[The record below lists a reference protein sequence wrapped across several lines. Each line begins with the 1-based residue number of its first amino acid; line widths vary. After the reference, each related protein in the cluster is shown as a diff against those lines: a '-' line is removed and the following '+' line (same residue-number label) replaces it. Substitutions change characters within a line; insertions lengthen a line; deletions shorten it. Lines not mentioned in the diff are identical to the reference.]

1 MPPKPQGLS
10 REQVQRWAKLNKLV
24 ADAGFWTISAPNTFP
39 ILLAV
44 SDPEIGSVME
54 GFGGSGESSKGGIT
68 IHVRFVEWREWLL
81 PVTETRK
88 LNDTNTTVATQHVG
102 LGQVAVYEVI

>member
-1 MPPKPQGLS
+1 MPPDHKQKGLS
-10 REQVQRWAKLNKLV
+10 REQIRRWEKLNKTI
-24 ADAGFWTISAPNTFP
+24 ADAGFWTISQPNTFP

-54 GFGGSGESSKGGIT
+54 GFNG

-81 PVTETRK
+81 PITETRK
-88 LNDTNTTVATQHVG
+88 LNDTNTTVATQQVG
-102 LGQVAVYEVI
+102 LGQVAVYQVI